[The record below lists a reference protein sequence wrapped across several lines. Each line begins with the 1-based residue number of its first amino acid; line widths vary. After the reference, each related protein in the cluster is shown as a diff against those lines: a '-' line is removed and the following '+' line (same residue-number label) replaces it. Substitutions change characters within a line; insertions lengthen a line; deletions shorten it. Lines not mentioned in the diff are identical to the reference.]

1 MPDPGSPGRDYM
13 APLPH
18 AEGAARRDYMM
29 PPAEEARTV
38 RKVRTQARAG
48 RPAGPS
54 SAAAFAA
61 AGDLAGVATLPASP
75 PSLAEQQLP
84 EPPAGPPP
92 RRRIRTFESLIE
104 VPALRWYLL
113 SMAGN
118 WSAMQMQQV
127 TRGFLA
133 FQLTGSY
140 AALGGVE
147 LAAALPRIFLA
158 LTGGVVAD
166 RANRR
171 MVLQIG
177 QLVQAVLAAS
187 LAVLLFMGVLRF
199 EHLVISAV
207 VQGISNSF
215 VMPSRQAMIPEIV
228 GPDRLMNAIGLNTF
242 TMSSTRLMAP
252 ALAGIL
258 IASFGAQ
265 WVFAT
270 MTVLYIFAVLAMSRV
285 PAVRATRTRAQR
297 AASAAPG
304 GATRD
309 ILDALRYLRSQRV
322 LMLLLGMHMFIT
334 ILIMPY
340 QRLLP
345 GFVGELLS
353 SSPEQAARRQG
364 LLLTLTAVGA
374 LAGSLTVASLPNG
387 YRGKLLLGSMVVFG
401 GALLVFSQS
410 SVFWINATIV
420 IVLGVGQAGRQ
431 SLQTILIQSHVSNE
445 FRGRISSIQ
454 LLEDGVESIGIFAIA
469 VAAGIFGVQV
479 ALGGVALA
487 LLALAASLWVF
498 APTYRNLA

>member
-1 MPDPGSPGRDYM
+1 MTQRPVPASVNAASTAATPSATEAPAPADAALEAAAPP
-13 APLPH
+13 PLP
-18 AEGAARRDYMM
+18 
-29 PPAEEARTV
+29 P
-38 RKVRTQARAG
+38 
-48 RPAGPS
+48 
-54 SAAAFAA
+54 
-61 AGDLAGVATLPASP
+61 
-75 PSLAEQQLP
+75 
-84 EPPAGPPP
+84 GPPP
-92 RRRIRTFESLIE
+92 RRRFRTFDSLIE

-113 SMAGN
+113 SMTCN
-118 WSAMQMQQV
+118 WSAMQMQQL
-127 TRGFLA
+127 TRGYLA

-140 AALGGVE
+140 AALGGIE

-171 MVLQIG
+171 LVLQIG
-177 QLVQAVLAAS
+177 QVFQALLAAS
-187 LAVLLFMGVLRF
+187 LATLLFLDMLRF

-207 VQGISNSF
+207 LQGVSNSF

-252 ALAGIL
+252 ALAGLL
-258 IASFGAQ
+258 IATFSAA
-265 WVFAT
+265 WVFTT
-270 MTVLYIFAVLAMSRV
+270 MTGLYLLAVIAMSRV
-285 PAVRATRTRAQR
+285 PAIRSQRAQSR
-297 AASAAPG
+297 AASGAGNG

-322 LMLLLGMHMFIT
+322 LLLLLVMHMFIT
-334 ILIMPY
+334 ILVMPY

-353 SSPEQAARRQG
+353 SDPDQAARRQG

-374 LAGSLTVASLPNG
+374 LIGSLTVASLPNG
-387 YRGKLLLGSMVVFG
+387 YRGKLLLGSMALFG
-401 GALLVFSQS
+401 AALLVFSQFTI
-410 SVFWINATIV
+410 FWINAAVV

-445 FRGRISSIQ
+445 FRGRVSSIQ
-454 LLEDGVESIGIFAIA
+454 LLEDGIESIGIFAIA

-479 ALGGVALA
+479 ALAAVALG
-487 LLALAASLWVF
+487 LMTLAASLWVF
-498 APTYRNLA
+498 SPTYRKLA